1 MSFQLHIPKLGEEI
15 YINKSQE
22 LTWWGAGGV
31 SLLTPTEIS
40 GNIENISITYR
51 TESLTDFFPLDYL
64 IALKGQSIR
73 LSFLT

>member
-1 MSFQLHIPKLGEEI
+1 MVGSRWCKF
-15 YINKSQE
+15 
-22 LTWWGAGGV
+22 
-31 SLLTPTEIS
+31 TEIS